1 MDAFGAVESFIN
13 NWAFYNIIMFEQ
25 VRTRMPS
32 IDERSMWR
40 LSFAILLV
48 LLAMNLL
55 LCVLAWGD
63 ASRLMGAMLYGLNA
77 LTIALMCCTLLYPPM
92 FIQKETLLGL
102 LALVLVAMIAMMF
115 TCTAFISCV
124 FTFGQNY
131 TPDDPVV
138 FVSSI
143 IAIAAYVAYIAKLY
157 SEKNFMWG

>member
-1 MDAFGAVESFIN
+1 
-13 NWAFYNIIMFEQ
+13 MFEQ
-25 VRTRMPS
+25 AKLRIPS
-32 IDERSMWR
+32 IDERSLWKI
-40 LSFAILLV
+40 SFAILLV
-48 LLAMNLL
+48 LFAMNLL

-77 LTIALMCCTLLYPPM
+77 LTIALMCCTLLYPPL
-92 FIQKETLLGL
+92 FIQKESLFGILGSLLI
-102 LALVLVAMIAMMF
+102 AMIAMMF
-115 TCTAFISCV
+115 TCTALISCV

-157 SEKNFMWG
+157 SEKNFMWDK